1 MADARAMEAFLK
13 SGGSKLVGKPVAPK
27 KPKALSLTEK
37 QRELEERW
45 AYIKRAFL
53 ACHPFCAACG
63 KSADEARLE
72 LDHVIPRA
80 RGGKYEPENGQLLC
94 AGRNSCHEAKTGK
107 PWPERRR

>member
-1 MADARAMEAFLK
+1 VADTRAQESFLK
-13 SGGSKLVGKPVAPK
+13 SGGSKLTKPVAPK
-27 KPKALSLTEK
+27 KPKALSSTEK

-45 AYIKRAFL
+45 AYIRRCFM

-80 RGGKYEPENGQLLC
+80 RGGKYEPENGMLLC
-94 AGRNSCHEAKTGK
+94 AGPGSCHERKTGA
-107 PWPERRR
+107 PFARRR